1 MNKIEIFKALYRH
14 RRLAEKR
21 DPMYSQNKA
30 AKWIIGFMSLFII
43 AYLMFFAVIFALA
56 VNSSRNTTALEMML
70 GIMPFVM
77 AVDFGVRWLSQQ
89 TPSQIIK
96 PYILLPL
103 PRYACIDTFIFRSLF
118 NSGNTIRLAMLLP
131 YCLMSVVFA

>member
-14 RRLAEKR
+14 RQLAEKR

-30 AKWIIGFMSLFII
+30 AKWIIGFMSLFILG
-43 AYLMFFAVIFALA
+43 YLMFFAVIFALA
-56 VNSSRNTTALEMML
+56 VNSSRNTTAMEMML
-70 GIMPFVM
+70 GIMPFIM

-103 PRYACIDTFIFRSLF
+103 PRYACIDTFIFRSIF
-118 NSGNTIRLAMLLP
+118 NSGNLVWLAMLLP
-131 YCLMSVVFA
+131 